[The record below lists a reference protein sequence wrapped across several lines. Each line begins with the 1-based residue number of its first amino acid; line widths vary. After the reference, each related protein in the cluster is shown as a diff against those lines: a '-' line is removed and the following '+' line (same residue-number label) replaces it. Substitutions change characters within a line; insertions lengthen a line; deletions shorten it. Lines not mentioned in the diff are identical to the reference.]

1 MKTFI
6 KRTFSTVILLTL
18 FFTAIFN
25 NGMLGKS
32 IFGLLVVL
40 LSFFSVREFTTI
52 LIGSENKAGNRL
64 TPAFA
69 AVTALFAVLQWYDLV
84 IASAVIFI
92 VIQWSLFLFSKN
104 QVDAMRSILNSTAA
118 YFLFAIPI
126 VLLTYLYHCSPYIFL
141 YLVIITKISDIGAYV
156 VGTVTN
162 ALSKGGNHKMIPSIS
177 PGKSYEGA
185 VGGILS
191 AIGASY
197 IIWPMCNFSFPWWIS
212 LIAGAILFFGSMAGD
227 LAESAF
233 KRTCGVKD
241 SGHVIPGIGGV
252 FDLVDSLLINGA
264 VFAMF
269 LYFSS
274 KVFPA

>member
-1 MKTFI
+1 MKTFL
-6 KRTFSTVILLTL
+6 KRTFSSVILLTL

-25 NGMLGKS
+25 HGTLGKS

-52 LIGSENKAGNRL
+52 LIGSDNKANRNI

-69 AVTALFAVLQWYDLV
+69 ALTALFAVLQWYNFAIV
-84 IASAVIFI
+84 AAVAFI
-92 VIQWSLFLFSKN
+92 VIQWSLFLLSKN
-104 QVDAMRSILNSTAA
+104 QMDAMRSILNSTAA
-118 YFLFAIPI
+118 YFLFAVPI
-126 VLLTYLYHCSPYIFL
+126 VLLTWLYHCSPYIFL
-141 YLVIITKISDIGAYV
+141 YLVLITKISDIGAYI

-185 VGGILS
+185 VGGILC
-191 AIGASY
+191 AMGASY
-197 IIWPMCNFSFPWWIS
+197 IIWPMCKFGLPLWLS
-212 LIAGAILFFGSMAGD
+212 LVAGAILFFGSMAGD

-264 VFAMF
+264 VFAIF
-269 LYFSS
+269 LYFLR
-274 KVFPA
+274 